1 MLTKPLREVAVRR
14 PEEKRDG
21 KCERV
26 DVPSMDELLMAAH
39 KKPDWRWIS
48 VTSFLISP
56 LTTRPVKGVMIEL
69 EPFKELGPA
78 PWRPCFSIVNYHF

>member
-14 PEEKRDG
+14 PEEKLDS

-39 KKPDWRWIS
+39 KKTRLAVDLCYVVS
-48 VTSFLISP
+48 YSP
-56 LTTRPVKGVMIEL
+56 PPNDQTVEG
-69 EPFKELGPA
+69 
-78 PWRPCFSIVNYHF
+78 NDY